1 MKKTDKS
8 RPIRDPGAKDLDGK
22 TAPAAPAVAASEQ
35 EVVTLRLYVAGQTP
49 KSLSAIANLKK
60 ICDEHL
66 SAHHKI
72 EIQVIDLLTNPK
84 LAVKDQIVA
93 IPTLIRSLPSPIKR
107 IIGDLSN
114 MEKVL
119 VSLDIQTSR

>member
-1 MKKTDKS
+1 MKKTDKL
-8 RPIRDPGAKDLDGK
+8 RPATEPGAKDLDTK
-22 TAPAAPAVAASEQ
+22 TAPAAAAAESGQ

>member
-1 MKKTDKS
+1 MKKTDKL
-8 RPIRDPGAKDLDGK
+8 RPTTEPGAKDLDIK
-22 TAPAAPAVAASEQ
+22 TAPAAAAAASAQ

-66 SAHHKI
+66 SSNHKI